1 MGRSRVTGI
10 VVRQH
15 RSHYFVKGDDGQ
27 EHLCAV
33 SSKLRK
39 DLEYPEADSA
49 SRRRRVQEVREI
61 GKTSAVVVG
70 DRVTVE
76 LGDENSMIMEVAAR
90 RTILSR
96 ESPGRRNIEQII
108 AANVDQVLAV
118 VSVQSPA
125 FNADLLNRV
134 LAGAEFQGLDAI
146 ICPTKIDLRVPEDVL
161 EALAG
166 YPEDY
171 PVVMASAVTGEGVDR
186 IRELLRDK
194 TTVATGLSGVGKTS
208 IINALEPGL
217 DLRVQPVN
225 KRTGQGRHTTTHTEL
240 IPLSNGGHYVDAP
253 GLRELSLWSVEP
265 EEIPTLFPE
274 IELLVS
280 ECRFGFSCVHDR
292 EPGCA
297 VRAAVEEGAVAE
309 HRYASYLAIRRDAE
323 QASSDVRE
331 KRRPRPT

>member
-27 EHLCAV
+27 EYLCAV

-39 DLEYPEADSA
+39 NLEYPEADSA

-108 AANVDQVLAV
+108 AANVDQVLA
-118 VSVQSPA
+118 
-125 FNADLLNRV
+125 
-134 LAGAEFQGLDAI
+134 GAEFQGLDAI
-146 ICPTKIDLRVPEDVL
+146 ICPTKIDLGVPEDVS

-166 YPEDY
+166 YPDDY
-171 PVVMASAVTGEGVDR
+171 PVVMTSAVTGEGVDR

-274 IELLVS
+274 IEPLVS

-297 VRAAVEEGAVAE
+297 VRAAVEEGVVAE
-309 HRYASYLAIRRDAE
+309 HRYTSYLAIRRDAE
-323 QASSDVRE
+323 QTSSDVRE